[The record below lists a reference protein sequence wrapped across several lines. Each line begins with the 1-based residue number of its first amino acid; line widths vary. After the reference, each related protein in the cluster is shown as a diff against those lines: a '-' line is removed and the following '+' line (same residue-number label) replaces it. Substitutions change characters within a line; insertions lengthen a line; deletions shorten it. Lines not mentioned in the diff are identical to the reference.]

1 MILFVFE
8 GEKREPTLFRTM
20 LHLFFPQIKDKILC
34 SYKNNI
40 YNLYRKINE
49 TDESQDIVSV
59 LRQKWQG
66 EPDNLFKDIY
76 TTSDIS
82 EIYLFFDYDCQ
93 NQTKGK
99 ELTLQQLNQ
108 QMEELLSFF
117 DDETGN
123 GKLYVNYP
131 MIESIRYTKL
141 LPDKNYNSYT
151 IPISECINFKQ
162 RAAEFSAYPNLD
174 FISFKYDNK
183 KNSLKIP
190 NNEQCE
196 TIKQNWQYLKEQNV
210 RKALLLTT
218 GSKQIPQKKELI
230 SQHDIFSS
238 QIRKYIKVDN
248 SVSVLNSLP
257 LFLYEYF

>member
-20 LHLFFPQIKDKILC
+20 LHLFSPQIKDKILC

-40 YNLYRKINE
+40 YNLYRKMNE
-49 TDESQDIVSV
+49 TDEPQDIVSI
-59 LRQKWQG
+59 LRQKWQ
-66 EPDNLFKDIY
+66 EKPDNPFENISV
-76 TTSDIS
+76 TSDIS

-99 ELTLQQLNQ
+99 QLTLQQLNQ
-108 QMEELLSFF
+108 QMEEMLSFF

-123 GKLYVNYP
+123 GKLYINYP
-131 MIESIRYTKL
+131 MIESIRYTKQ

-151 IPISECINFKQ
+151 IQISDCINFKQ
-162 RAAEFSAYPNLD
+162 SAAKFSYYPNLD
-174 FISFKYDNK
+174 FIAFKYDDK
-183 KNSLKIP
+183 KHRLKIP
-190 NNEQCE
+190 NNEQCKI
-196 TIKQNWQYLKEQNV
+196 IKQNWQYLKEQNV
-210 RKALLLTT
+210 QKALLLTT
-218 GSKQIPQKKELI
+218 GSKQIPPKKELI

-238 QIRKYIKVDN
+238 QIRKYIKADN

>member
-20 LHLFFPQIKDKILC
+20 MHLFFPQIKDKILC

-40 YNLYRKINE
+40 YNLYREMNE
-49 TDESQDIVSV
+49 TGETQDIVSI
-59 LRQKWQG
+59 LRQKWKG
-66 EPDNLFKDIY
+66 KPDNPFTAISA
-76 TTSDIS
+76 TSDIS

-93 NQTKGK
+93 NQTKGNQ
-99 ELTLQQLNQ
+99 LTIQQLNRQ
-108 QMEELLSFF
+108 IQELLSFF
-117 DDETGN
+117 NDETAN
-123 GKLYVNYP
+123 GKLYINYP
-131 MIESIRYTKL
+131 MIESIRYTKQ
-141 LPDKNYNSYT
+141 LPDKDYNSYT
-151 IPISECINFKQ
+151 VPISDCVNFKQ
-162 RAAEFSAYPNLD
+162 MAADFSAYPNLD
-174 FISFKYDNK
+174 FVSFKYDNK
-183 KNSLKIP
+183 KHCLKIP
-190 NNEQCE
+190 DNKQCE